1 MHLLLHVSCYHGL
14 VGCAT
19 KLTWIIHSSTT
30 GDKIVEALSVNA
42 ATSEKKRIHPLPLP
56 LNSKL
61 GCWKNTRNAIN
72 GSVSTSFEANYS
84 YINGLKDIVPL
95 LLQIVH
101 LLQILQ
107 PFQPTPQCC
116 VALLYP
122 FSAMQMPTRMPTC
135 TNSIITIIL
144 LVTAA
149 QAYSMSL
156 LRQTECT
163 PVFLSTTLAQDTMLL
178 LASLQLVNGFNFVQY
193 WIS

>member
-1 MHLLLHVSCYHGL
+1 MNHSF
-14 VGCAT
+14 
-19 KLTWIIHSSTT
+19 IHNRRQNCRGTVRKCSNF
-30 GDKIVEALSVNA
+30 KE
-42 ATSEKKRIHPLPLP
+42 EKNPPSPLP

-107 PFQPTPQCC
+107 PFQRTPQFC